1 MEILENK
8 LIVSF
13 LDDTDNREL
22 FENYQKKNSD
32 AIKMVLDER
41 FRRFYQR
48 YRLISYLI
56 KLLHFESIHFDKKLH
71 LHNKRYQLAT
81 AQTGEAELI
90 VEQHFNNKQYY
101 EYHSPSLSFQDHL
114 TNEEL
119 FKSFNQLTEKQKYI
133 ITLSYLHQMTD
144 TEIAKSLGI
153 TQQSIY
159 KTRKS
164 AIKKLRDGVN
174 SVCLKEKLLYN

>member
-1 MEILENK
+1 MEIIENE

-22 FENYQKKNSD
+22 FENYQMKNSD
-32 AIKMVLDER
+32 DIKMELDQR
-41 FRRFYQR
+41 FRVFYQR
-48 YRLISYLI
+48 YRLISYFI
-56 KLLHFESIHFDKKLH
+56 KVLHFESMHFDKKLH

-81 AQTGEAELI
+81 AKSGGAELI
-90 VEQHFNNKQYY
+90 CEQHFNQFY
-101 EYHSPSLSFQDHL
+101 EYHSSSLSFQDHL
-114 TNEEL
+114 TSEEL
-119 FKSFNQLTEKQKYI
+119 FRSFNQLTEKQKYI

-144 TEIAKSLGI
+144 TEISKSLGI
-153 TQQSIY
+153 SQQSVY

-174 SVCLKEKLLYN
+174 SECLKEKLLYN

>member
-22 FENYQKKNSD
+22 FENYQKEYSD
-32 AIKMVLDER
+32 DIKIILDER
-41 FRRFYQR
+41 FRSFYQR

-56 KLLHFESIHFDKKLH
+56 KVLHFESIHFDKKLH

-81 AQTGEAELI
+81 EQTGGAELI
-90 VEQHFNNKQYY
+90 CEQHVDQYY
-101 EYHSPSLSFQDHL
+101 EYHSPSLRFQDHL
-114 TNEEL
+114 TSEEL

-174 SVCLKEKLLYN
+174 SVCLKEKHLFN

>member
-22 FENYQKKNSD
+22 FENYQKNHSD
-32 AIKMVLDER
+32 DIKMVLDER
-41 FRRFYQR
+41 FRSFYQR

-56 KLLHFESIHFDKKLH
+56 KVLHFESIHFDKKLH

-81 AQTGEAELI
+81 GQTGETELI
-90 VEQHFNNKQYY
+90 CEQQKQYY
-101 EYHSPSLSFQDHL
+101 EYHSPSLRFQDHL

-119 FKSFNQLTEKQKYI
+119 FKSFYQLTEKQKYI
-133 ITLSYLHQMTD
+133 ITLFYLHQMTD

-153 TQQSIY
+153 TQQSVY

-174 SVCLKEKLLYN
+174 SVC